1 MGDRHLH
8 DQEKQEE
15 KTMIALVDCNN
26 FYASCERAFNPNWN
40 NRPVV
45 VLSNNDGCVIARSNE
60 AKALGIKMGVPAYQI
75 KNEIERYGIGVF
87 SSNYTLYGDMSNRVM
102 TMLSSYS
109 PNIEVYSIDECFLDF
124 SGFERYDLKE
134 YGEEIV
140 RTVSK
145 GTGIP
150 VSMGIAPTKTLAK
163 VANKFAK
170 KYKGYKGVCIIDTE
184 EKRIEAL
191 KRTEIGDVWGIG
203 HRYTKRLALYGVS
216 TAYDFAQ
223 MPKAWVRQQMTVV
236 GERTWKELN
245 GEPCIDLEL
254 VTPDKKQICTSRAF
268 GEAISEIEG
277 LEEAVSSY
285 ASICAGKLRKQRSC
299 AQVLMVFIHTN
310 NFREDLP
317 QYFQNCVVKLPVPT
331 NNTPEIVHYALIALR
346 NIYRKGYFQK
356 KAGVIIIDIVPDSAI
371 QQNMFDNVD
380 RERQKKL
387 MKVVDRLNS
396 GFNRNNL
403 TLAVQGGRR
412 KWKLKQELLSPC
424 YTTRLSDIINIK

>member
-134 YGEEIV
+134 YGEEII

-203 HRYTKRLALYGVS
+203 YRHTTRLSVYGVS
-216 TAYDFAQ
+216 TAYDFSL
-223 MPKAWVRQQMTVV
+223 MPRNWVRQQMTVV

-245 GEPCIDLEL
+245 WESCIDLEL

-299 AQVLMVFIHTN
+299 AQALMVFIHTN

-331 NNTPEIVHYALIALR
+331 NSTPEIVHYALIALR
-346 NIYRKGYFQK
+346 NIYRKGYFFK
-356 KAGVIIIDIVPDSAI
+356 KAGVIIIDIVPDRATH
-371 QQNMFDNVD
+371 QNMFDNVD

>member
-1 MGDRHLH
+1 MGNRHLY

-124 SGFERYDLKE
+124 SGFERYNMKE

-299 AQVLMVFIHTN
+299 AQALMVFIHTN

-317 QYFQNCVVKLPVPT
+317 QYFQNCVVKLPLPT

-346 NIYRKGYFQK
+346 NIYRKGYFFK

>member
-1 MGDRHLH
+1 
-8 DQEKQEE
+8 
-15 KTMIALVDCNN
+15 MIALVDCNN

-134 YGEEIV
+134 YGEDIV
-140 RTVSK
+140 RAVTK

-299 AQVLMVFIHTN
+299 AQALMVFIHTN
-310 NFREDLP
+310 NFREDQP

-346 NIYRKGYFQK
+346 NIYRKGYFFK

-371 QQNMFDNVD
+371 QQNLFDNVD

>member
-1 MGDRHLH
+1 MGNRHLY

-124 SGFERYDLKE
+124 SGFERYNLKE

-150 VSMGIAPTKTLAK
+150 VSMGIGPTKTLAK

-299 AQVLMVFIHTN
+299 AQALMVFIHTN

-317 QYFQNCVVKLPVPT
+317 QYFQNCVVKLPLPT

-346 NIYRKGYFQK
+346 NIYRKGYFFK

-424 YTTRLSDIINIK
+424 CLLYTSDAADE